1 MTDHDMNQEN
11 FVPRETLLT
20 VYLTTVAW
28 LGVTVIGAFL
38 GTPQN

>member
-1 MTDHDMNQEN
+1 MIDHDMNQEN

-20 VYLTTVAW
+20 VYLTTAAW
-28 LGVTVIGAFL
+28 LGVTVIGAFF